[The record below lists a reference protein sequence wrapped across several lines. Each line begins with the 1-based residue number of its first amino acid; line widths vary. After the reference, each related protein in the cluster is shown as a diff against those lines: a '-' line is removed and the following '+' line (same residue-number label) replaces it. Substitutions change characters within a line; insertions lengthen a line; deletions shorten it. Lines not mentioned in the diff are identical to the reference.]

1 VLSPSARHYIE
12 TVTSLSEE
20 PPSPIGEDD
29 RDAAVRRLQ
38 EAYAEGH
45 ISHEHMDEGLDRV
58 LTAEGRGELVSVLDS
73 LPAEKPG
80 STSTIAAAGGR
91 IRRGGSWR
99 VPRILKVESAFGRV
113 RLDLSRA
120 VIEHPVVDIQL
131 RLGTVPAGP
140 CPRRPSAAAPGSG
153 RCSAGQGRSPV
164 VRQYS

>member
-80 STSTIAAAGGR
+80 VHVHD
-91 IRRGGSWR
+91 RRRRWT
-99 VPRILKVESAFGRV
+99 
-113 RLDLSRA
+113 D
-120 VIEHPVVDIQL
+120 
-131 RLGTVPAGP
+131 PAG
-140 CPRRPSAAAPGSG
+140 
-153 RCSAGQGRSPV
+153 
-164 VRQYS
+164 